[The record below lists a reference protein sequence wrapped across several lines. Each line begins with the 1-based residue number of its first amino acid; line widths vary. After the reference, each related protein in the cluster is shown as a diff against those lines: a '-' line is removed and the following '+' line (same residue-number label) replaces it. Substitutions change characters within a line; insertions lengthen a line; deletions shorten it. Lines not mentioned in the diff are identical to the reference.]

1 MAVAQRAID
10 ARAEEA
16 PPAVEVSAPPPA
28 SVQREPTDG
37 TSTSTAAAGTSTAAG
52 SSTAQSP
59 AELEALATKLWGRLR
74 LQLRR
79 ELLADRERAGMLTDL
94 H

>member
-10 ARAEEA
+10 AHVPEPAPAAATAMPAA
-16 PPAVEVSAPPPA
+16 PP
-28 SVQREPTDG
+28 VQRAVTIDEMT
-37 TSTSTAAAGTSTAAG
+37 TSTSTSGA
-52 SSTAQSP
+52 SSGASSVGQSS
-59 AELEALATKLWGRLR
+59 AELEVLATKLWGRLR

-79 ELLADRERAGMLTDL
+79 ELLADRERSGMLTDL

>member
-10 ARAEEA
+10 QRADAA
-16 PPAVEVSAPPPA
+16 PAPTAEPELAAP
-28 SVQREPTDG
+28 VQRAVTIDDI
-37 TSTSTAAAGTSTAAG
+37 STSTELAG
-52 SSTAQSP
+52 SASRGGGSTPQSS
-59 AELEALATKLWGRLR
+59 AELEVLATKLWGRLR

-79 ELLADRERAGMLTDL
+79 ELLTDRERAGMLTDL

>member
-37 TSTSTAAAGTSTAAG
+37 TSTSTEAAGTSTAA
-52 SSTAQSP
+52 SSTGQSP

>member
-10 ARAEEA
+10 AHVPE
-16 PPAVEVSAPPPA
+16 PPPA
-28 SVQREPTDG
+28 AAAEPPAPSVQRAVTINELT
-37 TSTSTAAAGTSTAAG
+37 TSTGPAG
-52 SSTAQSP
+52 SSSGSSSAGQSS
-59 AELEALATKLWGRLR
+59 AELEVLATKLWGRLR

>member
-10 ARAEEA
+10 QRAEAA
-16 PPAVEVSAPPPA
+16 PVAIAEPQAPAP
-28 SVQREPTDG
+28 VQRAVTIDDM
-37 TSTSTAAAGTSTAAG
+37 STSTESAG
-52 SSTAQSP
+52 SAGRGGGSTPQSS
-59 AELEALATKLWGRLR
+59 AELEVLATKLWGRLR

-79 ELLADRERAGMLTDL
+79 ELLTDRERAGMLTDL